1 MGLLRAEL
9 YKLARHPLLRW
20 IVAILLVLVVLRGL
34 VLPPNPDLPW
44 AGLWSF
50 DLIALALIMLAAVC
64 TGMEFTEDTFRSLV
78 SRGVPRWG
86 LLLSKF
92 AALILVGGLLLLV
105 IEGLA
110 TLLGIR
116 PSLDWGELG
125 RAWLALWPYAGLVM
139 LLTVLARDGGL
150 ALVVGVLWVPL
161 ELIMAGVM
169 GPFAMLSD
177 LPSAQFLAPDG
188 ALGAVY
194 RWTLGF
200 NSANWIY
207 LAEPLRAPTPT
218 NLHLQVGPRPVLY
231 SALVLAGYSILGL
244 GLSMLVVYRRDL
256 TEVTQGSRGPLGLFR
271 RRAFSGTAQAS
282 LRRENQPLW
291 TGSGPIVL
299 RLARAHL
306 FKMGRTAL
314 PKIAVAVSLLFP
326 LALWGGAKALRA
338 TGLQDVVFGSGGDG
352 SNPLA
357 MSISL
362 LVVGPLATVVG
373 ILAVSNELSL
383 GTRRA
388 ELTRSVTR
396 LQAIAAQSL
405 ALVLT
410 VGVMFAIVM
419 GVTLLLGVQTSGI
432 WHVGSAMRA
441 VLIASLAA
449 GAYIGVVQVGGALT
463 RSPLGVA
470 IFGLSFL
477 LADWFAILTP
487 TLMMDDPGVLLQ
499 LGSYA
504 VFANMFT
511 LASGGEIPGIGVGW
525 QSLGMPAAI
534 LLLVGYAL
542 GSHALAVLV
551 ARWRDA

>member
-1 MGLLRAEL
+1 
-9 YKLARHPLLRW
+9 
-20 IVAILLVLVVLRGL
+20 VLRGL
-34 VLPPNPDLPW
+34 VLPPDPDLPW
-44 AGLWSF
+44 AGLWSV

-105 IEGLA
+105 VEGLA
-110 TLLGIR
+110 TLLGVR
-116 PSLDWGELG
+116 PSLNWGELG

-139 LLTVLARDGGL
+139 LLVVLARNGGL

-161 ELIMAGVM
+161 ELATAGVM

-188 ALGAVY
+188 TLGTVY
-194 RWTLGF
+194 RWTLGY

-218 NLHLQVGPRPVLY
+218 NLQLQVGPRPVLY
-231 SALVLAGYSILGL
+231 SALVLAGYCILGL
-244 GLSMLVVYRRDL
+244 GLSMLVIYRRDL
-256 TEVTQGSRGPLGLFR
+256 TEATQGSRGPLGPLR
-271 RRAFSGTAQAS
+271 RRARSGMAKAS
-282 LRRENQPLW
+282 RRREKQPLW
-291 TGSGPIVL
+291 TGSGPMVL

-306 FKMGRTAL
+306 FRMGRTAL

-326 LALWGGAKALRA
+326 LALWGAARALRA
-338 TGLQDVVFGSGGDG
+338 TGLQDVVFGSGSDG
-352 SNPLA
+352 GGPLA

-388 ELTRSVTR
+388 ELTRSATR
-396 LQAIAAQSL
+396 LQAIVAQSL

-419 GVTLLLGVQTSGI
+419 GVTLLLGAQTSGN

-449 GAYIGVVQVGGALT
+449 GAYIGVVQVGGALI
-463 RSPLGVA
+463 RSPLGVT
-470 IFGLSFL
+470 IFGLTFL

-499 LGSYA
+499 LGRYA

-511 LASGGEIPGIGVGW
+511 LASGSEIPGIGVGW
-525 QSLGMPAAI
+525 QSLGVPAAI
-534 LLLVGYAL
+534 LLLLGLAL
-542 GSHALAVLV
+542 GSHALAVAI